1 MFGYQDKTFNLL
13 NVHLNTIPQEYTIH
27 SGKEIFILSTTAPVS
42 NDHTIF
48 ICLHSLRGLIGC
60 WNGKWLN
67 GQRQRWRSSPDMWG
81 VLFSAWNYPVISI
94 CLNSVCCSLLGCDSM
109 DNVNRSGHL
118 QKCPAGVLFSA
129 EAVFVGPALRYFTSS
144 NFIIFLAHFPTLV
157 QFDTVL
163 ISSQHHYSASD
174 HISRPDR
181 KAQVITN
188 TFCKH
193 SFFGQRLCKHD

>member
-1 MFGYQDKTFNLL
+1 
-13 NVHLNTIPQEYTIH
+13 
-27 SGKEIFILSTTAPVS
+27 
-42 NDHTIF
+42 
-48 ICLHSLRGLIGC
+48 
-60 WNGKWLN
+60 
-67 GQRQRWRSSPDMWG
+67 
-81 VLFSAWNYPVISI
+81 
-94 CLNSVCCSLLGCDSM
+94 M

-193 SFFGQRLCKHD
+193 SFFGQRLCKHDQRACLQNESYTPSAGKANSKRIVNVTKPKGNRLDTRENTGEGQHSSKTKVCQQKVCNSHNENVYCVRGACMFNLQI